1 VLPIP
6 APNMGSEQSM
16 ELGIFAQGYV
26 PKFRVDADPDAEHH
40 VLLNELGHVQAADRA
55 GLKYAWVSEHHFLEE
70 YSHISSSEIFISY
83 ALATTKNIHVGAGI
97 FNPLPKVN
105 HPAKVAERV
114 AMLDHYSDGRFEF
127 GVGRG
132 AGTHEVTGFGIES
145 TEATRAIF
153 EEVVPEF
160 AKMWRSTSYSH
171 NSENFVIPP
180 RNVLPKMWKK
190 PHPPMWQAAGNPAT
204 WEMAARKGLG
214 ILGFSMTGAG
224 GMGESIEVYKKAIAK
239 AEPVGDYINDNV
251 MLAGGTC
258 VCLEDG
264 KRARQELLKAMP
276 HYQISLVYHYHD
288 TFPRPDG
295 IPYWPELLPPID
307 AEALEAM
314 IAADMVICGDP
325 DEVNAQMKRI
335 EASGCDLLVMTTF
348 TTPNEIALETIE
360 TLGKHVNPVIDRDPV
375 HRSSRFRDAAAAK
388 LHA

>member
-1 VLPIP
+1 
-6 APNMGSEQSM
+6 M

-40 VLLNELGHVQAADRA
+40 VLINELGHVQAADRA
-55 GLKYAWVSEHHFLEE
+55 GFKYAWVSEHHFLEE
-70 YSHISSSEIFISY
+70 YSHLSSSEIFISY
-83 ALATTKNIHVGAGI
+83 ALATTQRIHVGAGI

-114 AMLDHYSDGRFEF
+114 AMLDHLSDGRFEF

-132 AGTHEVTGFGIES
+132 AGSHEVKGFGVES

-171 NSENFVIPP
+171 SSENFVIPP
-180 RNVLPKMWKK
+180 RNVLPKPWKK
-190 PHPPMWQAAGNPAT
+190 PHPPMWQAAGNPST
-204 WEMAARKGLG
+204 WEMAAHKGLG
-214 ILGFSMTGAG
+214 ILGFSMTGAA
-224 GMGESIEVYKKAIAK
+224 GMGDSIAVYKKAIAN
-239 AEPVGDYINDNV
+239 AEPVGEYVNDNV
-251 MLAGGTC
+251 MLAGGSC

-264 KRARQELLKAMP
+264 KRARSELLKSKP

-307 AEALEAM
+307 EEALEMM
-314 IAADMVICGDP
+314 IAADMVVCGDP
-325 DEVNAQMKRI
+325 DEVTAQLKRI
-335 EASGCDLLVMTTF
+335 ESSGADQLTLTMF
-348 TTPNEIALETIE
+348 TMPNEITLETIE
-360 TLGKHVNPVIDRDPV
+360 TMGKYVVPVIDRDPV
-375 HRSSRFRDAAAAK
+375 HRSSRFRDAAAARI
-388 LHA
+388 